1 MDFEKEL
8 TGIFGEDRVRLN
20 ESIAEHTSFRIG
32 GPADYYVVP
41 EDSMSLA
48 RGIALCR
55 QREMPF
61 FILGNGTN
69 LLVGDKGFRGVIF
82 HLFKT
87 MDSITCREED
97 GIMYVCAGSGALLS
111 KVGKVVAEKG
121 YAGFEFATG
130 IPGSVGGAIMM
141 NAGAYD
147 GEIGNFLEYAIVLD
161 ENGNEQR
168 LTREDMDFGYRHSS
182 VMDKGY
188 VVLEVCLKFEKGD
201 RDAIL
206 QRVEELLAKRKKSQP
221 LDYPSAGSTFKR
233 PEGYFAGKLI
243 QDSGLKGFTVGG
255 AQVSEKHAGFVINTG
270 GASAADVRE
279 LICQVQER
287 VFQQF
292 GVMLEP
298 EVRMIGEFE

>member
-48 RGIALCR
+48 CGIALCR
-55 QREMPF
+55 QSEMPF

-82 HLFKT
+82 HLYKT

>member
-1 MDFEKEL
+1 MDFAKEL
-8 TGIFGEDRVRLN
+8 TVIFGEDRVRQG
-20 ESIAEHTSFRIG
+20 ESIAAHTSFRIG

-41 EDSMSLA
+41 EDSASLM

-55 QREMPF
+55 KSNVPF

-69 LLVGDKGFRGVIF
+69 LLVGDQGFRGVIF
-82 HLFKT
+82 HLYKT
-87 MDSITCREED
+87 MDSITCLEED
-97 GIMYVCAGSGALLS
+97 GVMYVRAGAGALLS
-111 KVGKVVAEKG
+111 KVGKVVADKG

-130 IPGSVGGAIMM
+130 IPGTVGGAVMM

-147 GEIGNFLEYAIVLD
+147 GEIGAFLSYAIVLD
-161 ENGNEQR
+161 EDGNEKK
-168 LTREDMDFGYRHSS
+168 LMAEDMDFGYRRSI

-188 VVLEVCLKFEKGD
+188 IVLEVCLQFEKGD

-221 LDYPSAGSTFKR
+221 LEYPSAGSTFKR

-243 QDSGLKGFTVGG
+243 QDAGLKGFTVGG

-270 GASAADVRE
+270 SATAADVRE
-279 LICQVQER
+279 LIRQVQER
-287 VFQQF
+287 VHEQS

-298 EVRMIGEFE
+298 EVRMIGEF

>member
-1 MDFEKEL
+1 MDFAKEL
-8 TGIFGEDRVRLN
+8 TGIFGEDRVRRN
-20 ESIAEHTSFRIG
+20 ESMADHTSFRIG

-41 EDSMSLA
+41 EDSASLA
-48 RGIALCR
+48 SGIALCR
-55 QREMPF
+55 QREIPF

-82 HLFKT
+82 HLYKT
-87 MDSITCREED
+87 MASITCLEED
-97 GIMYVCAGSGALLS
+97 GVMCVRAGAGALLS

-130 IPGSVGGAIMM
+130 IPGSVGGAVMM

-147 GEIGNFLEYAIVLD
+147 GEIGNFLQYAIVLD
-161 ENGNEQR
+161 ENGNEQK
-168 LTREDMDFGYRHSS
+168 LTLEDMDFGYRHSS
-182 VMDKGY
+182 VMDRGY
-188 VVLEVCLKFEKGD
+188 IVLETCLKFEKGD

-206 QRVEELLAKRKKSQP
+206 ERVEELLAKRKKSQP

-243 QDSGLKGFTVGG
+243 QDAGLKGFTVGG

-270 GASAADVRE
+270 GATAADVRE
-279 LICQVQER
+279 LIRQVQEK
-287 VFQQF
+287 VFEQS
-292 GVMLEP
+292 GVMMEP
-298 EVRMIGEFE
+298 EVRMIGEF

>member
-1 MDFEKEL
+1 MDFAKEL
-8 TGIFGEDRVRLN
+8 TGIFGEDRVRRN

-32 GPADYYVVP
+32 GPADYYVLP
-41 EDSMSLA
+41 EDSRTLA
-48 RGIALCR
+48 SGIALCR
-55 QREMPF
+55 QREIPF

-82 HLFKT
+82 HLYKT
-87 MDSITCREED
+87 MDSITCLEED
-97 GIMYVCAGSGALLS
+97 GVMYVRAGAGALLS

-147 GEIGNFLEYAIVLD
+147 GEIGHFLEYAIVLD
-161 ENGNEQR
+161 ENGNEQK
-168 LTREDMDFGYRHSS
+168 LTREEMDFGYRHSS

-188 VVLEVCLKFEKGD
+188 VVPEECLKFEEGD

-233 PEGYFAGKLI
+233 PAGYFAGKLI
-243 QDSGLKGFTVGG
+243 QDAGLKGFAVGG

-287 VFQQF
+287 VFKQF

>member
-1 MDFEKEL
+1 MDFAKEL
-8 TGIFGEDRVRLN
+8 TEIYGEDRVRLN
-20 ESIAEHTSFRIG
+20 ESMAEHTSFRIG

-41 EDSMSLA
+41 EDSATLA
-48 RGIALCR
+48 SGIALCR
-55 QREMPF
+55 QREIPF

-82 HLFKT
+82 HLYKT
-87 MDSITCREED
+87 MDSITCLEED
-97 GIMYVCAGSGALLS
+97 GVMYVRAGAGALLS

-121 YAGFEFATG
+121 YADFEFATG

-147 GEIGNFLEYAIVLD
+147 GEIGDFLQYAIVLD
-161 ENGNEQR
+161 ENGSEQK
-168 LTREDMDFGYRHSS
+168 LTLEDMDFGYRHSS
-182 VMDKGY
+182 VMDRGY
-188 VVLEVCLKFEKGD
+188 IVLEACLKFEKGD

-243 QDSGLKGFTVGG
+243 QDAGLKGFTVGG

-270 GASAADVRE
+270 GATAADVRE
-279 LICQVQER
+279 LIRQVQEK
-287 VFQQF
+287 VFEQS
-292 GVMLEP
+292 GVMMEP
-298 EVRMIGEFE
+298 EVRMIGEF